1 MAIRLSGMI
10 SGLDTDA
17 IIKELM
23 SAQSLK
29 KTKIEQ
35 NKEKLEWKKE
45 KWEEMNTKIYS
56 LYTEKLSELKLQG
69 TFLTKKVSSS
79 DESKVKSTA
88 TTAVNG
94 SYSLKIESL
103 AAAQY
108 VTGAD
113 ISSKELKGDSTLI
126 SAGMQSGSVI
136 TVKTG
141 KSLENTTSITV
152 ETDTTVSDLVEK
164 LKGAGLNAS
173 FDAANGR
180 FYISAKDS
188 GIDNKFTIESNADAG
203 TGLEVLGLGNISESM
218 ALTGQTA
225 DDASKMA
232 VVAAADARVQLNGAL
247 IASAGNTITAN
258 GLTLELTGV
267 TTGAEVINLTV
278 NNDTEAVYTKIKD
291 FFKEYNDLLKE
302 MNEKYNAASA
312 RDYAMLTDDDKE
324 AMTEEQIELWEN
336 KIKDSLL
343 RRDDTLNSLIS
354 TMRTAMQK
362 TVEIDGKTYSL
373 ATFGIGTGAYTEKGL
388 IHINGNEDDGEYAS
402 KEDQLKKALNED
414 PETVGKVF
422 SDIMSG
428 LYKDLT
434 DKMSATSISS
444 ALTFYNDKQIQSQI
458 DDYETQIDDWEDRLL
473 DLEDRYYK
481 QFSVME
487 SAMAELQSQQT
498 SLGNLMGM

>member
-141 KSLENTTSITV
+141 KSLENTTSITI

>member
-225 DDASKMA
+225 DDASEMA

>member
-203 TGLEVLGLGNISESM
+203 TGLEVLGLGNILESM